1 MIKSNILTLIVS
13 IIITLTAFL
22 TINYSTNKD
31 TDTSLSY
38 INIMN
43 TNYKNSRD
51 YALDEYYIY
60 DYKDKVNKLKEVFK
74 SSPITARLKYRASI
88 ISYIGEEEI
97 VINGIDI
104 KNDNEVFDILKN
116 ETAENFDSNNSIIIS
131 KSIASVLDVNT
142 NDTVILKLITKTGHY
157 NAEEYTV
164 IEISEKLDY
173 NYALIDID
181 NLNNFIG
188 MENTATEVYVK
199 KNTSDLANYDND
211 IKTIFGDDFY
221 IYSKSDILGENY
233 NINEDNKII
242 NIYILL
248 VYLFVLFS
256 VFLFI
261 NSYTVRTY
269 KILLKSKVLFSFIGF
284 IISFI
289 IYFIIVKLYYKTD
302 FIFNYIYGCMLAVN
316 ILSVL
321 SANLKYSILENL
333 FIIKEENYN
342 KNKNLLIVIGLSF
355 TYVLVFILLYL
366 SFISF
371 TNNISNNKKLES
383 IVRIVK
389 DNTSENTFLF
399 KGSVDDNIY
408 NMLYREIESYDR
420 YAEIER
426 AINFPVGVVIRT
438 GSIASRVYAYE
449 KNILESGLSI
459 SNIIIEGEI
468 FESPKREIIIGK
480 DLAKYLNL
488 KIGDALSLIAKASR
502 GWLETGY
509 FYVSGIYDLKD
520 RNYDI
525 IGDITAMNS
534 FIYLKEGD
542 KSPYNE
548 SIIVFSDNENIYSLL
563 AKSDF
568 VNSNNLR
575 AVSANEE
582 YYTEHSIL
590 DKNVI
595 ILFIISLAFT
605 LSLLSSSILSIFYRR
620 LSKFIIGWYKKVL
633 LNILYLVSLL
643 SSIIVSVFIIF
654 ILFPFSFKF
663 LLFSISIAVLSFLLS
678 ILVSN
683 YNNI

>member
-366 SFISF
+366 SFLSF
-371 TNNISNNKKLES
+371 TNDISNNKKLES

-438 GSIASRVYAYE
+438 GSIASRVYTYE

-620 LSKFIIGWYKKVL
+620 LSKFIMGWYKKVL

>member
-74 SSPITARLKYRASI
+74 SSPITARLKYRASL

-97 VINGIDI
+97 IINGIDI

-199 KNTSDLANYDND
+199 KNTSDLSNYDND

-438 GSIASRVYAYE
+438 GSIASRVYTYE

-459 SNIIIEGEI
+459 SNIIIEGEV

-548 SIIVFSDNENIYSLL
+548 SIIVFSDNENIYYLL

-605 LSLLSSSILSIFYRR
+605 LSLLSSSILSIFNRR
-620 LSKFIIGWYKKVL
+620 LSKFIMGWYKKVL

-643 SSIIVSVFIIF
+643 SSIIVSVLIIF
-654 ILFPFSFKF
+654 ILIPFSFKF
-663 LLFSISIAVLSFLLS
+663 LLFSISIVVLSFLLS

>member
-74 SSPITARLKYRASI
+74 SNPITARLKYRASL

-116 ETAENFDSNNSIIIS
+116 ETLENFDSSNSIIIS

-157 NAEEYTV
+157 NAEEYTI

-188 MENTATEVYVK
+188 MKDAATEVYVK
-199 KNTSDLANYDND
+199 KNIMDFNNYNNY

-233 NINEDNKII
+233 NISEDNKII

-302 FIFNYIYGCMLAVN
+302 FIFNYIYACMLAVN

-321 SANLKYSILENL
+321 SSNLKYNILENL
-333 FIIKEENYN
+333 FIVKEENYN

-355 TYVLVFILLYL
+355 TYALVFILLYL

-371 TNNISNNKKLES
+371 TNDISNNKKLES

-399 KGSVDDNIY
+399 NGSIDDNIY

-426 AINFPVGVVIRT
+426 VFNFPVGVVIRT
-438 GSIASRVYAYE
+438 GSIASRVYTYE

-480 DLAKYLNL
+480 DLANYLNL

-582 YYTEHSIL
+582 YYTEHSGL
-590 DKNVI
+590 DKNIV

-605 LSLLSSSILSIFYRR
+605 LSLLSSSILSIFHRR
-620 LSKFIIGWYKKVL
+620 LSKFIMGWYKKVL
-633 LNILYLVSLL
+633 LNVLYLVSLL
-643 SSIIVSVFIIF
+643 SSIVVSVLIIF
-654 ILFPFSFKF
+654 ILIPFSLKF
-663 LLFSISIAVLSFLLS
+663 LLFSISISVLSFVLSLL
-678 ILVSN
+678 ISN

>member
-22 TINYSTNKD
+22 TINYSINKD

-74 SSPITARLKYRASI
+74 SSPITARLKYRASL

-199 KNTSDLANYDND
+199 KNISDLTNYDND

-242 NIYILL
+242 IIYILL

-302 FIFNYIYGCMLAVN
+302 FIFNYIYACMLAVN

-321 SANLKYSILENL
+321 SANLKYNILENL

-355 TYVLVFILLYL
+355 TYALAFILLYL
-366 SFISF
+366 SFLSF
-371 TNNISNNKKLES
+371 TNDISNNKKLES

-438 GSIASRVYAYE
+438 GSIASRVYTYE

-459 SNIIIEGEI
+459 SNIIIEGEV

-548 SIIVFSDNENIYSLL
+548 SIIVFSDNENIYYLL

-575 AVSANEE
+575 VVSANEE

-605 LSLLSSSILSIFYRR
+605 LSLLSSSILSIFNRR

>member
-199 KNTSDLANYDND
+199 KNTSDLSNYDND

-242 NIYILL
+242 IIYILL

-438 GSIASRVYAYE
+438 GSIASRVYTYE

>member
-22 TINYSTNKD
+22 TINYSINKD

-74 SSPITARLKYRASI
+74 SSPITARLKYRASL

-199 KNTSDLANYDND
+199 KNISDLTNYNND

-242 NIYILL
+242 IIYILL

-302 FIFNYIYGCMLAVN
+302 FIFNYIYACMLAVN

-355 TYVLVFILLYL
+355 TYALAFILLYL
-366 SFISF
+366 SFLSF
-371 TNNISNNKKLES
+371 TNDISNNKKLES

-438 GSIASRVYAYE
+438 GSIASRVYTYE

-459 SNIIIEGEI
+459 SNIIIEGEV

-509 FYVSGIYDLKD
+509 FYVSGIYDLKY

-548 SIIVFSDNENIYSLL
+548 SIIVFSDNENIYYLL

-605 LSLLSSSILSIFYRR
+605 LSLLSSSILSIFNRR
-620 LSKFIIGWYKKVL
+620 LSKFIMGWYKKVL

-643 SSIIVSVFIIF
+643 SSIIVSVLIIF
-654 ILFPFSFKF
+654 ILIPFSFKF
-663 LLFSISIAVLSFLLS
+663 LLFSISIVVLSFILS

>member
-22 TINYSTNKD
+22 TINYSINKD

-74 SSPITARLKYRASI
+74 SSPITARLKYRASL

-116 ETAENFDSNNSIIIS
+116 ETAENFDSSNSIIIS

-173 NYALIDID
+173 DYALIDID

-199 KNTSDLANYDND
+199 KNISDLTNYDND

-242 NIYILL
+242 IIYILL

-302 FIFNYIYGCMLAVN
+302 FIFNYIYACMLAVN

-321 SANLKYSILENL
+321 SANLKYNILENL

-355 TYVLVFILLYL
+355 TYALAFILLYL
-366 SFISF
+366 SFLSF
-371 TNNISNNKKLES
+371 TNDISNNKKLES

-438 GSIASRVYAYE
+438 GSIASRVYTYE

-459 SNIIIEGEI
+459 SNIIIEGEV

-605 LSLLSSSILSIFYRR
+605 LSLLSSSILSIFNRR
-620 LSKFIIGWYKKVL
+620 LSKFIMGWYKKVL

-643 SSIIVSVFIIF
+643 SSIIVSVLIIF
-654 ILFPFSFKF
+654 ILIPFSFKF
-663 LLFSISIAVLSFLLS
+663 LLFSISIVVLSFLLS

>member
-22 TINYSTNKD
+22 TINYSINKD

-74 SSPITARLKYRASI
+74 SSPITARLKYRASL

-199 KNTSDLANYDND
+199 KNISDLTNYDND

-242 NIYILL
+242 IIYILL

-302 FIFNYIYGCMLAVN
+302 FIFNYIYACMLAVN

-355 TYVLVFILLYL
+355 TYALAFILLYL
-366 SFISF
+366 SFLSF
-371 TNNISNNKKLES
+371 TNDISNNKKLES

-438 GSIASRVYAYE
+438 GSIASRVYTYE

-459 SNIIIEGEI
+459 SNIIIEGEV

-548 SIIVFSDNENIYSLL
+548 SIIVFSDNENIYYLL

-605 LSLLSSSILSIFYRR
+605 LSLLSSSILSIFNRR
-620 LSKFIIGWYKKVL
+620 LSKFIMGWYKKVL

-643 SSIIVSVFIIF
+643 SSIIVSVLIIF
-654 ILFPFSFKF
+654 ILIPFSFKF
-663 LLFSISIAVLSFLLS
+663 LLFSISIVVLSFILS

>member
-1 MIKSNILTLIVS
+1 
-13 IIITLTAFL
+13 
-22 TINYSTNKD
+22 
-31 TDTSLSY
+31 
-38 INIMN
+38 
-43 TNYKNSRD
+43 
-51 YALDEYYIY
+51 
-60 DYKDKVNKLKEVFK
+60 
-74 SSPITARLKYRASI
+74 
-88 ISYIGEEEI
+88 
-97 VINGIDI
+97 
-104 KNDNEVFDILKN
+104 
-116 ETAENFDSNNSIIIS
+116 
-131 KSIASVLDVNT
+131 
-142 NDTVILKLITKTGHY
+142 
-157 NAEEYTV
+157 
-164 IEISEKLDY
+164 
-173 NYALIDID
+173 
-181 NLNNFIG
+181 
-188 MENTATEVYVK
+188 
-199 KNTSDLANYDND
+199 
-211 IKTIFGDDFY
+211 
-221 IYSKSDILGENY
+221 
-233 NINEDNKII
+233 
-242 NIYILL
+242 
-248 VYLFVLFS
+248 
-256 VFLFI
+256 
-261 NSYTVRTY
+261 
-269 KILLKSKVLFSFIGF
+269 
-284 IISFI
+284 
-289 IYFIIVKLYYKTD
+289 
-302 FIFNYIYGCMLAVN
+302 FNYIYACMLAVN

-321 SANLKYSILENL
+321 SSNLKYNILENL
-333 FIIKEENYN
+333 FIVKEENYN

-355 TYVLVFILLYL
+355 TYALVFILLYL

-399 KGSVDDNIY
+399 NGSVDDNIY

-426 AINFPVGVVIRT
+426 VFNFPVGVVIRT
-438 GSIASRVYAYE
+438 GSIASRVYTYE

-480 DLAKYLNL
+480 DLANYLNL

-534 FIYLKEGD
+534 FIHLKEGD

-582 YYTEHSIL
+582 YYTEHSGL
-590 DKNVI
+590 DKNIV

-620 LSKFIIGWYKKVL
+620 LSKFIMGWYKKVL
-633 LNILYLVSLL
+633 LNVLYLVSLL
-643 SSIIVSVFIIF
+643 SSIVVSVLIIF
-654 ILFPFSFKF
+654 ILIPFSLKF
-663 LLFSISIAVLSFLLS
+663 LLFSISISVLSFVLSLL
-678 ILVSN
+678 ISN

>member
-438 GSIASRVYAYE
+438 GSIASRVYTYE

>member
-22 TINYSTNKD
+22 TINYSINKD

-74 SSPITARLKYRASI
+74 SSPITARLKYRASL

-199 KNTSDLANYDND
+199 KNISDLTNYDND

-242 NIYILL
+242 IIYILL

-302 FIFNYIYGCMLAVN
+302 FIFNYIYACMLAVN

-355 TYVLVFILLYL
+355 TYALAFILLYL
-366 SFISF
+366 SFLSF
-371 TNNISNNKKLES
+371 TNDISNNKKLES

-438 GSIASRVYAYE
+438 GSIASRVYTYE

-459 SNIIIEGEI
+459 SNIIIEGEV

-548 SIIVFSDNENIYSLL
+548 SIIVFSDNENIYYLL

-605 LSLLSSSILSIFYRR
+605 LSLLSSSILSIFNRR
-620 LSKFIIGWYKKVL
+620 LSKFIMGWYKKVL

-654 ILFPFSFKF
+654 ILIPFSFKF
-663 LLFSISIAVLSFLLS
+663 LLFSISIVVLSFLLS

>member
-199 KNTSDLANYDND
+199 KNTSDLSNYDND

-438 GSIASRVYAYE
+438 GSIASRVYTYE

>member
-199 KNTSDLANYDND
+199 KNTSDLSNYDND

>member
-74 SSPITARLKYRASI
+74 SNPITARLKYRASL

-116 ETAENFDSNNSIIIS
+116 ETAKNFDSSNSIIIS

-157 NAEEYTV
+157 NAEEYTI

-188 MENTATEVYVK
+188 MKDAATEVYVK
-199 KNTSDLANYDND
+199 KNIMDFNNYNNY

-233 NINEDNKII
+233 NISEDNKII

-302 FIFNYIYGCMLAVN
+302 FIFNYIYACMLAVN

-321 SANLKYSILENL
+321 SSNLKYNILENL
-333 FIIKEENYN
+333 FIVKEENYN

-355 TYVLVFILLYL
+355 TYALVFILLYL

-399 KGSVDDNIY
+399 NGSIDDNIY

-426 AINFPVGVVIRT
+426 VFNFPVGVVIRT
-438 GSIASRVYAYE
+438 GSIASRVYTYE

-480 DLAKYLNL
+480 DLANYLNL

-582 YYTEHSIL
+582 YYTEHSGL
-590 DKNVI
+590 DKNIV

-605 LSLLSSSILSIFYRR
+605 LSLLSSSILSIFHRR
-620 LSKFIIGWYKKVL
+620 LSKFIMGWYKKVL
-633 LNILYLVSLL
+633 LNVLYLVSLL
-643 SSIIVSVFIIF
+643 SSIVVSVLIIF
-654 ILFPFSFKF
+654 ILIPFSLKF
-663 LLFSISIAVLSFLLS
+663 LLFSISISVLSFVLSLL
-678 ILVSN
+678 ISN

>member
-74 SSPITARLKYRASI
+74 SSPITARLKYRASL

-199 KNTSDLANYDND
+199 KNISDLTNYDND

-242 NIYILL
+242 IIYILL

-302 FIFNYIYGCMLAVN
+302 FIFNYIYACMLAVN

-355 TYVLVFILLYL
+355 TYALAFILLYL
-366 SFISF
+366 SFLSF
-371 TNNISNNKKLES
+371 TNDISNNKKLES

-438 GSIASRVYAYE
+438 GSIASRVYTYE

-459 SNIIIEGEI
+459 SNIIIEGEV

-605 LSLLSSSILSIFYRR
+605 LSLLSSSILSIFNRR
-620 LSKFIIGWYKKVL
+620 LSKFIMGWYKKVL

-643 SSIIVSVFIIF
+643 SSIIVSVLIIF
-654 ILFPFSFKF
+654 ILIPFSFKF
-663 LLFSISIAVLSFLLS
+663 LLFSISIVVLSFLLS

>member
-22 TINYSTNKD
+22 TINYSINKD

-74 SSPITARLKYRASI
+74 SSPITARLKYRASL

-173 NYALIDID
+173 DYALIDID

-199 KNTSDLANYDND
+199 KNISDLTNYDND

-242 NIYILL
+242 IIYILL

-302 FIFNYIYGCMLAVN
+302 FIFNYIYACMLAVN

-355 TYVLVFILLYL
+355 TYALAFILLYL
-366 SFISF
+366 SFLSF
-371 TNNISNNKKLES
+371 TNDISNNKKLES

-438 GSIASRVYAYE
+438 GSIASRVYTYE

-459 SNIIIEGEI
+459 SNIIIEGEV

-548 SIIVFSDNENIYSLL
+548 SIIVFSDNENIYYLL

-605 LSLLSSSILSIFYRR
+605 LSLLSSSILSIFNRR
-620 LSKFIIGWYKKVL
+620 LSKFIMGWYKKVL

-643 SSIIVSVFIIF
+643 SSIIVSVLIIF
-654 ILFPFSFKF
+654 ILIPFSFKF
-663 LLFSISIAVLSFLLS
+663 LLFSISIVVLSFLLS

>member
-22 TINYSTNKD
+22 TINYSINKD

-74 SSPITARLKYRASI
+74 SSPITARLKYRASL

-173 NYALIDID
+173 NYTLIDID

-199 KNTSDLANYDND
+199 KNISDLTNYDND

-242 NIYILL
+242 IIYILL

-302 FIFNYIYGCMLAVN
+302 FIFNYIYACMLAVN

-355 TYVLVFILLYL
+355 TYALAFILLYL
-366 SFISF
+366 SFLSF
-371 TNNISNNKKLES
+371 TNDISNNKKLES
-383 IVRIVK
+383 IVMIVK

-438 GSIASRVYAYE
+438 GSIASRVYTYE

-459 SNIIIEGEI
+459 SNIIIEGEV

-548 SIIVFSDNENIYSLL
+548 SIIVFSDNDNIYSLL

-605 LSLLSSSILSIFYRR
+605 LSLLSSSILSIFNRR
-620 LSKFIIGWYKKVL
+620 LSKFIMGWYKKVL

-643 SSIIVSVFIIF
+643 SSIIVSVLIIF
-654 ILFPFSFKF
+654 ILIPFSFKF
-663 LLFSISIAVLSFLLS
+663 LLFSISIVVLSFLLS

>member
-22 TINYSTNKD
+22 TINYSINKD

-74 SSPITARLKYRASI
+74 SSPITARLKYRASL

-199 KNTSDLANYDND
+199 KNISDLTNYDND

-242 NIYILL
+242 IIYILL

-302 FIFNYIYGCMLAVN
+302 FIFNYIYACMLAVN

-355 TYVLVFILLYL
+355 TYALAFILLYL
-366 SFISF
+366 SFLSF
-371 TNNISNNKKLES
+371 TNDISNNKKLES

-438 GSIASRVYAYE
+438 GSIASRVYTYE

-459 SNIIIEGEI
+459 SNIIIEGEV

-548 SIIVFSDNENIYSLL
+548 SIIVFSDNENIYYLL

-575 AVSANEE
+575 VVSANEE

-605 LSLLSSSILSIFYRR
+605 LSLLSSSILSIFNRR
-620 LSKFIIGWYKKVL
+620 LSKFIMGWYKKVL

-643 SSIIVSVFIIF
+643 SSIIVSVLIIF
-654 ILFPFSFKF
+654 ILIPFSFKF
-663 LLFSISIAVLSFLLS
+663 LLFSISIVVLSFLLS

>member
-22 TINYSTNKD
+22 TINYSINKD

-74 SSPITARLKYRASI
+74 SSPITARLKYRASL

-199 KNTSDLANYDND
+199 KNISDLTNYDND
-211 IKTIFGDDFY
+211 IKTIFGDYFY

-302 FIFNYIYGCMLAVN
+302 FIFNYIYACMLAVN

-355 TYVLVFILLYL
+355 TYVLAFILLYL

-399 KGSVDDNIY
+399 NGSIDDNIY

-438 GSIASRVYAYE
+438 GSIASRVYTYE

-459 SNIIIEGEI
+459 SNIIIEGEV

-548 SIIVFSDNENIYSLL
+548 SIIVFSDNENIYYLL

-575 AVSANEE
+575 VVSANEE

-605 LSLLSSSILSIFYRR
+605 LSLLSSSILSIFNRR
-620 LSKFIIGWYKKVL
+620 LSKFIMGWYKKVL

-643 SSIIVSVFIIF
+643 SSIIVSVLIIF
-654 ILFPFSFKF
+654 ILIPFSFKF
-663 LLFSISIAVLSFLLS
+663 LLFSISIVVLSFLLS

>member
-22 TINYSTNKD
+22 TINYSINKD

-74 SSPITARLKYRASI
+74 SSPITARLKYRASL

-116 ETAENFDSNNSIIIS
+116 ETAENFDSSNSIIIS

-173 NYALIDID
+173 DYALIDID

-199 KNTSDLANYDND
+199 KNISDLTNYDND

-242 NIYILL
+242 IIYILL

-302 FIFNYIYGCMLAVN
+302 FIFNYIYACMLAVN

-355 TYVLVFILLYL
+355 TYALAFILLYL
-366 SFISF
+366 SFLSF
-371 TNNISNNKKLES
+371 TNDISNNKKLES

-438 GSIASRVYAYE
+438 GSIASRVYTYE

-459 SNIIIEGEI
+459 SNIIIEGEV

-548 SIIVFSDNENIYSLL
+548 SIIVFSDNENIYYLL

-605 LSLLSSSILSIFYRR
+605 LSLLSSSILSIFNRR
-620 LSKFIIGWYKKVL
+620 LSKFIMGWYKKVL

-643 SSIIVSVFIIF
+643 SSIIVSVLIIF
-654 ILFPFSFKF
+654 ILIPFSFKF
-663 LLFSISIAVLSFLLS
+663 LLFSISIVVLSFLLS

>member
-22 TINYSTNKD
+22 TINYSINKD

-74 SSPITARLKYRASI
+74 SSPITARLKYRASL

-199 KNTSDLANYDND
+199 KNISDLTNYDND

-242 NIYILL
+242 IIYILL

-302 FIFNYIYGCMLAVN
+302 FIFNYIYACMLAVN

-355 TYVLVFILLYL
+355 TYALAFILLYL
-366 SFISF
+366 SFLSF
-371 TNNISNNKKLES
+371 TNDISNNKKLES

-438 GSIASRVYAYE
+438 GSIASRVYTYE

-459 SNIIIEGEI
+459 SNIIIEGEV

-548 SIIVFSDNENIYSLL
+548 SIIVFSDNENIYYLL

-605 LSLLSSSILSIFYRR
+605 LSLLSSSILSIFNRR
-620 LSKFIIGWYKKVL
+620 LSKFIMGWYKKVL

-643 SSIIVSVFIIF
+643 SSIIVSVLIIF
-654 ILFPFSFKF
+654 ILIPFSFKF
-663 LLFSISIAVLSFLLS
+663 LLFSISIVVLSFLLS

>member
-1 MIKSNILTLIVS
+1 
-13 IIITLTAFL
+13 
-22 TINYSTNKD
+22 
-31 TDTSLSY
+31 
-38 INIMN
+38 
-43 TNYKNSRD
+43 
-51 YALDEYYIY
+51 
-60 DYKDKVNKLKEVFK
+60 
-74 SSPITARLKYRASI
+74 
-88 ISYIGEEEI
+88 
-97 VINGIDI
+97 
-104 KNDNEVFDILKN
+104 
-116 ETAENFDSNNSIIIS
+116 
-131 KSIASVLDVNT
+131 
-142 NDTVILKLITKTGHY
+142 
-157 NAEEYTV
+157 
-164 IEISEKLDY
+164 
-173 NYALIDID
+173 
-181 NLNNFIG
+181 
-188 MENTATEVYVK
+188 
-199 KNTSDLANYDND
+199 
-211 IKTIFGDDFY
+211 
-221 IYSKSDILGENY
+221 
-233 NINEDNKII
+233 
-242 NIYILL
+242 
-248 VYLFVLFS
+248 
-256 VFLFI
+256 
-261 NSYTVRTY
+261 
-269 KILLKSKVLFSFIGF
+269 
-284 IISFI
+284 
-289 IYFIIVKLYYKTD
+289 
-302 FIFNYIYGCMLAVN
+302 MLAVN

-342 KNKNLLIVIGLSF
+342 KNINLLIVIALSF
-355 TYVLVFILLYL
+355 TYALAFILLYL
-366 SFISF
+366 SFLSF
-371 TNNISNNKKLES
+371 TNDISNNKKLES

-438 GSIASRVYAYE
+438 GSIASRVYTYE

-548 SIIVFSDNENIYSLL
+548 SIIVFSDNDNIYSLL

-595 ILFIISLAFT
+595 ILFIISLAFI
-605 LSLLSSSILSIFYRR
+605 LSLLSSSILSIFNRR
-620 LSKFIIGWYKKVL
+620 LSKFIMGWYKKVL

-643 SSIIVSVFIIF
+643 SSIIVSVLIIF
-654 ILFPFSFKF
+654 ILIPFSLKF
-663 LLFSISIAVLSFLLS
+663 LLFSISIVVLSFLLS

>member
-22 TINYSTNKD
+22 TINYSINKD

-74 SSPITARLKYRASI
+74 SSPITARLKYRASL

-199 KNTSDLANYDND
+199 KNISDLTNYDND

-242 NIYILL
+242 IIYILL

-302 FIFNYIYGCMLAVN
+302 FIFNYIYACMLAVN

-355 TYVLVFILLYL
+355 TYALAFILLYL
-366 SFISF
+366 SFLSF
-371 TNNISNNKKLES
+371 TNDISNNKKLES

-438 GSIASRVYAYE
+438 GSIASRVYTYE

-459 SNIIIEGEI
+459 SNIIIEGEV

-605 LSLLSSSILSIFYRR
+605 LSLLSSSILSIFNRR
-620 LSKFIIGWYKKVL
+620 LSKFIMGWYKKVL

-643 SSIIVSVFIIF
+643 SSIIVSVLIIF
-654 ILFPFSFKF
+654 ILIPFSFKF
-663 LLFSISIAVLSFLLS
+663 LLFSISIVVLSFLLS

>member
-22 TINYSTNKD
+22 TINYSINKD

-74 SSPITARLKYRASI
+74 SSPITARLKYRASL

-173 NYALIDID
+173 DYALIDID

-199 KNTSDLANYDND
+199 KNISDLSNYDND

-302 FIFNYIYGCMLAVN
+302 FIFNYIYACMLAVN

-355 TYVLVFILLYL
+355 TYALAFILLYL
-366 SFISF
+366 SFLSF
-371 TNNISNNKKLES
+371 TNDISNNKKLES

-438 GSIASRVYAYE
+438 GSIASRVYTYE

-459 SNIIIEGEI
+459 SNIIIEGEV

-548 SIIVFSDNENIYSLL
+548 SIIVFSDNENIYYLL

-605 LSLLSSSILSIFYRR
+605 LSLLSSSILSIFNRR
-620 LSKFIIGWYKKVL
+620 LSKFIMGWYKKVL

-643 SSIIVSVFIIF
+643 SSIIVSVLIIF
-654 ILFPFSFKF
+654 ILIPFSFKF
-663 LLFSISIAVLSFLLS
+663 LLFSISIVVLSFLLS

>member
-74 SSPITARLKYRASI
+74 SSPITARLKYRASL

-199 KNTSDLANYDND
+199 KNISDLTNYDND

-242 NIYILL
+242 IIYILL

-302 FIFNYIYGCMLAVN
+302 FIFNYIYACMLAVN

-355 TYVLVFILLYL
+355 TYALAFILLYL
-366 SFISF
+366 SFLSF
-371 TNNISNNKKLES
+371 TNDISNNKKLES

-438 GSIASRVYAYE
+438 GSIASRVYTYE

-459 SNIIIEGEI
+459 SNIIIEGEV

-548 SIIVFSDNENIYSLL
+548 SIIVFSDNENIYYLL

-605 LSLLSSSILSIFYRR
+605 LSLLSSSILSIFNRR
-620 LSKFIIGWYKKVL
+620 LSKFIMGWYKKVL

-643 SSIIVSVFIIF
+643 SSIIVSVLIIF
-654 ILFPFSFKF
+654 ILIPFSFKF
-663 LLFSISIAVLSFLLS
+663 LLFSISIVVLSFILS

>member
-22 TINYSTNKD
+22 TINYSINKD

-74 SSPITARLKYRASI
+74 SSPITARLKYRASL

-199 KNTSDLANYDND
+199 KNISDLTNYDND

-242 NIYILL
+242 IIYILL

-302 FIFNYIYGCMLAVN
+302 FIFNYIYACMLAVN

-355 TYVLVFILLYL
+355 TYALAFILLYL
-366 SFISF
+366 SFLSF
-371 TNNISNNKKLES
+371 TNDISNNKKLES

-438 GSIASRVYAYE
+438 GSIASRVYTYE

-459 SNIIIEGEI
+459 SNIIIEGEV

-575 AVSANEE
+575 VVSANEE

-605 LSLLSSSILSIFYRR
+605 LSLLSSSILSIFNRR
-620 LSKFIIGWYKKVL
+620 LSKFIMGWYKKVL

-643 SSIIVSVFIIF
+643 SSIIVSVLIIF
-654 ILFPFSFKF
+654 ILIPFSFKF
-663 LLFSISIAVLSFLLS
+663 LLFSISIVVLSFLLS

>member
-22 TINYSTNKD
+22 TINYSINKD

-74 SSPITARLKYRASI
+74 SSPITARLKYRASL

-199 KNTSDLANYDND
+199 KNISDLTNYDND

-242 NIYILL
+242 IIYILL

-302 FIFNYIYGCMLAVN
+302 FIFNYIYACMLAVN

-355 TYVLVFILLYL
+355 TYALAFILLYL
-366 SFISF
+366 SFLSF
-371 TNNISNNKKLES
+371 TNDISNNKKLES

-438 GSIASRVYAYE
+438 GSIASRVYTYE

-459 SNIIIEGEI
+459 SNIIIEGEV

-548 SIIVFSDNENIYSLL
+548 SIIVFSDNDNIYSLL

-605 LSLLSSSILSIFYRR
+605 LSLLSSSILSIFNRR
-620 LSKFIIGWYKKVL
+620 LSKFIMGWYKKVL

-643 SSIIVSVFIIF
+643 SSIIVSVLIIF
-654 ILFPFSFKF
+654 ILIPFSFKF
-663 LLFSISIAVLSFLLS
+663 LLFSISIVVLSFLLS

>member
-22 TINYSTNKD
+22 TINYSINKD

-74 SSPITARLKYRASI
+74 SSPITARLKYRASL

-199 KNTSDLANYDND
+199 KNISDLTNYNND

-242 NIYILL
+242 IIYILL

-302 FIFNYIYGCMLAVN
+302 FIFNYIYACMLAVN

-355 TYVLVFILLYL
+355 TYALAFILLYL
-366 SFISF
+366 SFLSF
-371 TNNISNNKKLES
+371 TNDISNNKKLES

-438 GSIASRVYAYE
+438 GSIASRVYTYE

-459 SNIIIEGEI
+459 SNIIIEGEV

-548 SIIVFSDNENIYSLL
+548 SIIVFSDNENIYYLL

-605 LSLLSSSILSIFYRR
+605 LSLLSSSILSIFNRR
-620 LSKFIIGWYKKVL
+620 LSKFIMGWYKKVL

-643 SSIIVSVFIIF
+643 SSIIVSVLIIF
-654 ILFPFSFKF
+654 ILIPFSFKF
-663 LLFSISIAVLSFLLS
+663 LLFSISIVVLSFLLS

>member
-233 NINEDNKII
+233 NINKDNKII

-302 FIFNYIYGCMLAVN
+302 FIFNYIYACMLAVN

-438 GSIASRVYAYE
+438 GSIASRVYTYE

>member
-199 KNTSDLANYDND
+199 KNTSDLSNYDND

-302 FIFNYIYGCMLAVN
+302 FIFNYIYACMLAVN

-438 GSIASRVYAYE
+438 GSIASRVYTYE